1 MLNNPPHSISI
12 SQGGLIISL
21 FECCISYLVRVSLIA
36 LACCRLWMFLHRTKT
51 PRVKLGH
58 SLSSVPASPVST
70 VPVLSGCNL
79 QFITIYPAQP
89 AQPSQPSPAQP
100 GTVWR
105 AAAAVAGRWPEC
117 QQQQQQH
124 HRSHTQRSQHQAD
137 EQAVAVVRWGVELQP
152 TFAKFYNHSEGPS
165 LMTFALATQFHVLM
179 VG

>member
-1 MLNNPPHSISI
+1 MLNNLSHSISI

-58 SLSSVPASPVST
+58 SLSPVPASPVST

-89 AQPSQPSPAQP
+89 AQPIPAHPSPAKYGGPQP
-100 GTVWR
+100 RWLVGGRNVNSSNSTTAATPKGHSTRQMSRRWR
-105 AAAAVAGRWPEC
+105 W
-117 QQQQQQH
+117 
-124 HRSHTQRSQHQAD
+124 
-137 EQAVAVVRWGVELQP
+137 
-152 TFAKFYNHSEGPS
+152 
-165 LMTFALATQFHVLM
+165 
-179 VG
+179 

>member
-1 MLNNPPHSISI
+1 MLNNLSHSNSI

-89 AQPSQPSPAQP
+89 AQPSPAQPSPAQP
-100 GTVWR
+100 FTVWR
-105 AAAAVAGRWPEC
+105 AGGWWPEC

-137 EQAVAVVRWGVELQP
+137 EQAVAVVRWGVELQR

-165 LMTFALATQFHVLM
+165 LMTFALATQIHVLM

>member
-1 MLNNPPHSISI
+1 MLNNLSHSISI

-58 SLSSVPASPVST
+58 SLFSVPASPVST

-100 GTVWR
+100 GAELRSLALGWWWLPGPRYVQWTVWYL
-105 AAAAVAGRWPEC
+105 VLGRC
-117 QQQQQQH
+117 AIV
-124 HRSHTQRSQHQAD
+124 HRGVWRLQAPTQEGSLFGGDTQKSPINQLWKCNAM
-137 EQAVAVVRWGVELQP
+137 QP
-152 TFAKFYNHSEGPS
+152 
-165 LMTFALATQFHVLM
+165 
-179 VG
+179 